1 MKNMI
6 LAAAA
11 VMTLGLMTTTSASAW
26 TVTSWQTDSVVADAG
41 SSAGNN
47 TTAQGAAVG
56 ALTGTATLS
65 GGFAGQTSHAV
76 IDGNNVD
83 VGAAASEASGAA
95 AVAGAA
101 DLTNASTATA
111 TDVNGGSRAEVDVE
125 RSHSWGN

>member
-1 MKNMI
+1 MKNII
-6 LAAAA
+6 LPA
-11 VMTLGLMTTTSASAW
+11 VLAFGLIGVMATTASAW
-26 TVTSWQTDSVVADAG
+26 TVTSWQTGSVVADAD

-65 GGFAGQTSHAV
+65 GGFADQTSHAV

-111 TDVNGGSRAEVDVE
+111 TDVNGGSRAAVDVE
-125 RSHSWGN
+125 RSYSWGN